1 MQNILVDLYNKPFD
15 KSSVLNKTN
24 ILQKVQLGPGDKKL
38 GQYATLKVIG
48 NPLDKKNI
56 DT

>member
-1 MQNILVDLYNKPFD
+1 MDLYNKPFD

-24 ILQKVQLGPGDKKL
+24 ILQKIQLGPGDKKL